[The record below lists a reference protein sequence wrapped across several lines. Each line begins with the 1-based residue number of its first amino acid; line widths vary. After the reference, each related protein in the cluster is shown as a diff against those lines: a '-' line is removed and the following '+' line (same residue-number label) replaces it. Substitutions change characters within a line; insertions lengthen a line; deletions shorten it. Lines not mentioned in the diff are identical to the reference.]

1 MHILSP
7 VTDESMCTK
16 YWLTG
21 IRWSDRENA
30 QGDLCFS
37 GSYFSSFHST
47 QLTLITADSAV
58 IKVLG
63 KLVCIDVFMPYSQA
77 IYFFPKTS

>member
-1 MHILSP
+1 MHSSINSSICSSKGP
-7 VTDESMCTK
+7 KDSIHANRV
-16 YWLTG
+16 YAGQTG
-21 IRWSDRENA
+21 KMRRVIFVVF
-30 QGDLCFS
+30 FS

-63 KLVCIDVFMPYSQA
+63 
-77 IYFFPKTS
+77 

>member
-1 MHILSP
+1 MQRHMSLHHPDMPYAYTAYITNMGNCARRQTLQSNTCEP
-7 VTDESMCTK
+7 
-16 YWLTG
+16 G
-21 IRWSDRENA
+21 IRCSDRENA
-30 QGDLCFS
+30 QGDHCFS

-63 KLVCIDVFMPYSQA
+63 
-77 IYFFPKTS
+77 

>member
-1 MHILSP
+1 MRSSGSQGFKTYEP
-7 VTDESMCTK
+7 
-16 YWLTG
+16 G

-37 GSYFSSFHST
+37 DSYFSSFHST
-47 QLTLITADSAV
+47 QLTLITAKSAV

-63 KLVCIDVFMPYSQA
+63 
-77 IYFFPKTS
+77 